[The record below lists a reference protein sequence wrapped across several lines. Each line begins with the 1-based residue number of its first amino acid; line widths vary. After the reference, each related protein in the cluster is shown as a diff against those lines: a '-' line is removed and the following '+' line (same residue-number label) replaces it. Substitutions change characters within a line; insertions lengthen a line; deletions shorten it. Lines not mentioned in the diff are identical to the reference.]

1 MATHEIN
8 FDGIVGPTHNYAG
21 LSYGN
26 VASMSHKQS
35 VSNPKCAAL
44 QGLAKMKLLMDLGV
58 KQAVL
63 PPHERPHLPTLKRL
77 GFSGSDAD
85 ILDRAHRADPAILA
99 SVCSAS
105 AMWTANAA
113 TVSPSADTVDGKV
126 HFTPANLLSQF
137 HRSIEPPTTTRILRS
152 IFADPSAFVVHDPL
166 PSAAHFSDEGAANH
180 MRLCTDHE
188 DRGTEV
194 FVYGRSAFDPSAP
207 APSRFPARQT
217 LEACHAIA
225 RAHRLDPSRVLFLQ
239 QTPATVDA
247 GAFHNDVVAV
257 ANAGLV
263 LHHHEAWSSADQ
275 VAMIDESYARI
286 PSDMPLEDA
295 IRSYVFNS
303 QFITLPDDSQTLIAP
318 LECSEIPS
326 ARAYIDTLQ
335 ASGAIQS
342 VHCVDVRQS
351 MHNGGGPACLRLRVV
366 LSDAELAKISGNV
379 LLTDALHDQLKQWI
393 EKHYRD
399 ELTPDDLRDPD
410 LIASNTFALDQL
422 SQILQLGSI
431 YDFQK
436 SAS

>member
-8 FDGIVGPTHNYAG
+8 FDGIVGPTHSYAG

-26 VASMSHKQS
+26 VASMSHRKS
-35 VSNPKCAAL
+35 VSSPKRAAL

-85 ILDRAHRADPAILA
+85 LLDQAYRADPALLA

-113 TVSPSADTVDGKV
+113 TVSPSADTADGKV
-126 HFTPANLLSQF
+126 HFTPANLVSQF
-137 HRSIEPPTTTRILRS
+137 HRSIEPATTTRLLQK
-152 IFADPSAFVVHDPL
+152 IFADPSAFIVHDPL

-188 DRGTEV
+188 DRATEV
-194 FVYGRSAFDPSAP
+194 FVFGRCAFDPSAP

-217 LEACHAIA
+217 LEACQAIA

-263 LHHHEAWSSADQ
+263 LHHQDAWSNTDQ
-275 VAMIDESYARI
+275 VAMIDDSYARI
-286 PSDMPLEDA
+286 PSDMPLDDA
-295 IRSYVFNS
+295 VRSYIFNS
-303 QFITLPDDSQTLIAP
+303 QFVTLPDESQALIVP
-318 LECSEIPS
+318 IECSEIPS
-326 ARAYIDTLQ
+326 ARHYIDTLL

-342 VHCVDVRQS
+342 VHYVDVRQS
-351 MHNGGGPACLRLRVV
+351 MHNGGGPACLRLRVA
-366 LSDAELAKISGNV
+366 LTDSEIAKVGANI
-379 LLTDALHDQLKQWI
+379 LLTDELHDQLKQWI

-399 ELTPDDLRDPD
+399 ELAPDDLRDPS
-410 LIASNTFALDQL
+410 LVSSTRNALDEL
-422 SQILQLGSI
+422 TNLLQLGSV
-431 YDFQK
+431 YEFQK
-436 SAS
+436 RGS